1 MNGTKTNVTENMNE
15 MNTNRVTRK
24 RKVTSKREVITKNE
38 VRCKQNYKTSNK
50 TKENDFF
57 LRLDT

>member
-57 LRLDT
+57 F